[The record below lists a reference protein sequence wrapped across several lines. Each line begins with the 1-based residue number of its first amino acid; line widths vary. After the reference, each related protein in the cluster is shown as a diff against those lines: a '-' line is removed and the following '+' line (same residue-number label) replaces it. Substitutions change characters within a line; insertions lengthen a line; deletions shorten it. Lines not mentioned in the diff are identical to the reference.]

1 MRLTDRQTGGSRLL
15 LIEDNPHII
24 DEMRRHF
31 SGRMFECEVALNV
44 ETARNVLSERQMDVV
59 VMDQNMECVREV
71 IPDILFEFKELD
83 DNMKIIVFNGVA
95 DKSLQRKM
103 RRMGADG
110 YLSTKSDLE
119 AVVRSTHRVLGLE

>member
-1 MRLTDRQTGGSRLL
+1 
-15 LIEDNPHII
+15 
-24 DEMRRHF
+24 
-31 SGRMFECEVALNV
+31 MFECEVALNV